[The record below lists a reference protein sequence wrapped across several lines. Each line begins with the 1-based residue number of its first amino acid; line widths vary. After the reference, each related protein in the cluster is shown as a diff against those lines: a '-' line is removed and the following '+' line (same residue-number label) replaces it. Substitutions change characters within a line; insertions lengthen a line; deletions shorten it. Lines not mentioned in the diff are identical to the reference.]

1 MSGDTKSSGKSAF
14 EIREM
19 WSGID
24 ALRGIVIVSSYE
36 EVYFYGGVSG
46 KLVAV
51 MCDVVGLCV
60 VCDVI
65 ASGCVE
71 RVLKGV
77 E

>member
-1 MSGDTKSSGKSAF
+1 MRST
-14 EIREM
+14 IN
-19 WSGID
+19 
-24 ALRGIVIVSSYE
+24 ALRGVVIMSSYE
-36 EVYFYGGVSG
+36 EVYFCGGVSG

-51 MCDVVGLCV
+51 MCDVIGLCV